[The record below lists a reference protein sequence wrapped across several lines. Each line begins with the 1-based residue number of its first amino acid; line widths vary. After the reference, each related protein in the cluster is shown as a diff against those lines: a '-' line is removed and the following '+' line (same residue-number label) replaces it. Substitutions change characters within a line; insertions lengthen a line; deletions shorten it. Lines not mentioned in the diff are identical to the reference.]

1 MKHEIMAG
9 KIIRAS
15 LLMIRCIP
23 NLQARLKLINSQK
36 GVALV
41 VFVFFIALIATAYLV
56 NSFNISQLKNKQN
69 RLTSQ
74 ALADAKQALLA
85 YATDNITVAF
95 KAPPLLRCVDKD
107 LNGII
112 NTADS
117 HYTPENCNCGNN
129 CPRPGDLPCADTDNN
144 GESKTACGGGETNRL
159 GRLPWKTL
167 GIDDLRDGTGERL
180 WYALSNQ
187 YKYNPR
193 LPSNSQTN
201 GAISLKNIEGNIT
214 NNALDNNGVIAVII
228 AVQAPLT
235 RYELNGSQSI
245 QTRSLASVND
255 PAQYLDVAHT
265 EDNADFVENTANGFI
280 SGIYKEI
287 INNQPVIISNDI
299 TLPIYKSELASLSK
313 TIVLNE
319 VAKALLSDSA
329 NLPAP
334 SLSND
339 LSCHGFAKI
348 NDGNCKADTGS
359 IQGYIPVSQGNDSSF
374 TGWQTKNVN
383 SILRGEEANNWFQQ
397 NGWRSLVKYE
407 KNLQCLVGE
416 KWCKN
421 LNTEMTIRID

>member
-1 MKHEIMAG
+1 MGCQVIG
-9 KIIRAS
+9 AS
-15 LLMIRCIP
+15 LLMTKRKP
-23 NLQARLKLINSQK
+23 NLQARLKLINSQR

-41 VFVFFIALIATAYLV
+41 AFIFFIALIATAYLV
-56 NSFNISQLKNKQN
+56 QNFNISQLKNKQN

-95 KAPPLLRCVDKD
+95 IAPPLMRCVDKD
-107 LNGII
+107 ANGMI

-117 HYTPENCNCGNN
+117 PYTPENCNCGNN

-144 GESKTACGGGETNRL
+144 GESKTACGGGESNRL

-193 LPSNSQTN
+193 IPSNSQTN
-201 GAISLKNIEGNIT
+201 GAISLKNIDGSIT
-214 NNALDNNGVIAVII
+214 NNALNNNGIVAVII
-228 AVQAPLT
+228 AVQAPVT
-235 RYELNGSQSI
+235 RHELNGSKSMQI
-245 QTRSLASVND
+245 RSLANIND
-255 PAQYLDVAHT
+255 PAQYLEVAKN
-265 EDNADFVENTANGFI
+265 EDNADFAENTANGFI

-299 TLPIYKSELASLSK
+299 TLPIYKSEVASLSK

-319 VAKALLSDSA
+319 VAKALLSDSP

-334 SLSND
+334 SQDND
-339 LSCHGFAKI
+339 TSCHGHVKI
-348 NDGNCKADTGS
+348 NDGNCMADTGS
-359 IQGYIPVSQGNDSSF
+359 KKGYIPVSQGNDSSF
-374 TGWQTKNVN
+374 TGWQTKNIN
-383 SILRGEEANNWFQQ
+383 SILRGDDANNWFQQ
-397 NGWRSLVKYE
+397 NGWRNLVKYE
-407 KNLQCLVGE
+407 KNLPCSVGE
-416 KWCKN
+416 KWCKKI
-421 LNTEMTIRID
+421 NTETTIRID